1 MCKLTNLLKKF
12 PKVNIKNYRPTT
24 FRIVA
29 LTLAVIVSISA
40 ITLLNNFQ
48 PKKMV
53 YSFFPK
59 TPLEKLTEEAFELSN
74 RGGARFKAAT
84 KIKQRQENPML
95 VLSRLNELL
104 TPGIKLKSI
113 KNYGKSL
120 SLSGIVQDTKEL
132 TSFVKNLEFSRGLF
146 TDCKIQMRAISEN
159 EFYFTVSCIYNSPIF
174 SAYKET
180 RSEDNEEQ
188 KEGHYITKEV
198 PITEARQVEYLNN
211 HINFSKKEI
220 KFIESLLPKQIESN
234 AVYENLTKLADKHKL
249 ILTDFREFNA
259 EQREFYK
266 EHTSTVNVVGSYN
279 DVGKFLE
286 AFQSFNYIVNIASL
300 KIDRLDAKTLDQPV
314 EASFLLSTFSAT
326 EEDIRSL
333 ANYKLEDFKQSMLSN
348 LAVDYVFV
356 EGKSEDSEDSEED
369 QENASEDLEED
380 ESSLF
385 YYGYVETKAKISP
398 FGD

>member
-1 MCKLTNLLKKF
+1 MYKLTNLLEKF
-12 PKVNIKNYRPTT
+12 PRVNIKNYRPTT
-24 FRIVA
+24 FRIIA
-29 LTLAVIVSISA
+29 ITLAVILSISA
-40 ITLLNNFQ
+40 VTLLNNFQ
-48 PKKMV
+48 PKKIV
-53 YSFFPK
+53 YSLFPK

-104 TPGIKLKSI
+104 TSGIKLKSI

-120 SLSGIVQDTKEL
+120 SLTGIVQDTKEL

-159 EFYFTVSCIYNSPIF
+159 EFYFTVSCVYNSPVF

-180 RSEDNEEQ
+180 GSKDDEEQ

-198 PITEARQVEYLNN
+198 PVTETRQVEYLNN
-211 HINFSKKEI
+211 HINFSKREI
-220 KFIESLLPKQIESN
+220 KFIEDLLPKQIEPN

-249 ILTDFREFNA
+249 ILTDFKEFNA

-266 EHTSTVNVVGSYN
+266 EHISTVNVVGSYN
-279 DVGKFLE
+279 DVGRFLE
-286 AFQSFNYIVNIASL
+286 AFQFFNYIVNIASL
-300 KIDRLDAKTLDQPV
+300 KIDKLNAKTLDQPV

-333 ANYKLEDFKQSMLSN
+333 ADYKFEDFKSSMLSN

-356 EGKSEDSEDSEED
+356 EGKSEDSE
-369 QENASEDLEED
+369 ENTSEDLEEN

-385 YYGYVETKAKISP
+385 YYGYVETPSKISP
-398 FGD
+398 FKD